1 MSDKKNED
9 RMINVIRNAIVDK
22 DIMNCLTPQ
31 DLSSV
36 LQNAVASLTPSDI
49 RGFIYRS
56 ISNRELEKGLIMADR
71 AIDYAL
77 ERHGVGTNDHFS
89 EIVAAAVGTLSMMS
103 ASIPEVKEKTAA
115 LLNHPHPDVVV
126 TVIEN
131 LGHSS
136 SIDNFN
142 RIADLILQ
150 SNPRVAFAA
159 TDYVEAC
166 ARDAAFRKRREFYVI
181 ESSAEEFLRSA
192 LLRLERIYQQIKA
205 ANDKP
210 EQIARRLA
218 ILVAMMYNE
227 VLDSMD
233 WRRFKRE
240 EVDERIYYALEQHL
254 LDTIGP
260 DAAPDLLLML
270 ESTEAEEGMKRSA
283 LHTLGRLSKQESFRT
298 KILRWLPV
306 YLENENSQTVRSI
319 AKTLYEICS
328 ENKPFT
334 VLMFL
339 PNLDDPNSNI
349 IPRAAGA
356 PLKKN
361 NDSEN
366 Y

>member
-1 MSDKKNED
+1 
-9 RMINVIRNAIVDK
+9 MIDVIRNAIVDK
-22 DIMNCLTPQ
+22 DIMSCLTPE

-36 LQNAVASLTPSDI
+36 LRNAVDSLTPSDV
-49 RGFIYRS
+49 RGFIYRC
-56 ISNRELEKGLIMADR
+56 ISNRELEKGLIMADG

-77 ERHGVGTNDHFS
+77 EMHGAGKSDHFS

-126 TVIEN
+126 AVIEN

-136 SIDNFN
+136 SVDNFN

-150 SNPRVAFAA
+150 SDSRVASAA
-159 TDYVEAC
+159 ADYVEAC

-192 LLRLERIYQQIKA
+192 LLRLERVYQQIKDA
-205 ANDKP
+205 GKTPDK
-210 EQIARRLA
+210 IARRLA

-227 VLDSMD
+227 VLDSTD

-254 LDTIGP
+254 LETIGP
-260 DAAPDLLLML
+260 DAAPDLFLLL

-283 LHTLGRLSKQESFRT
+283 LHTLGRLSKQEAFRQ
-298 KILRWLPV
+298 KMLRWLPT
-306 YLENENSQTVRSI
+306 YLAREPSQTVKSI
-319 AKTLYEICS
+319 AQAILKICS
-328 ENKPFT
+328 ENKPFS
-334 VLMFL
+334 VLLFL
-339 PNLDDPNSNI
+339 SDLEEPNSSI
-349 IPRAAGA
+349 IPRSAGA
-356 PLKKN
+356 PLKKI
-361 NDSEN
+361 EE
-366 Y
+366 